1 MKGKGEGKA
10 KDEISKLNAKSKSGL
25 SSKDKN
31 FIVVTLRNGLG
42 TTRSTQKTKEIE
54 TSILFIYVIEI
65 NLAISFS
72 ESWVFDIRSMIHT
85 CKSLQGLK
93 RTRIFATNELN
104 MCVGNRA
111 KVVALAIDTY
121 QVPLVHILERS

>member
-1 MKGKGEGKA
+1 MC
-10 KDEISKLNAKSKSGL
+10 IH
-25 SSKDKN
+25 
-31 FIVVTLRNGLG
+31 
-42 TTRSTQKTKEIE
+42 
-54 TSILFIYVIEI
+54 VIEI

>member
-1 MKGKGEGKA
+1 MQSLSLAFLLKTK
-10 KDEISKLNAKSKSGL
+10 ISCGDLEKRS
-25 SSKDKN
+25 
-31 FIVVTLRNGLG
+31 RNYKKYLEDN
-42 TTRSTQKTKEIE
+42 KEIE

-85 CKSLQGLK
+85 CKSLQGIK

>member
-31 FIVVTLRNGLG
+31 FIVVTLRNGLE

-54 TSILFIYVIEI
+54 TSILCIYVIEI

>member
-54 TSILFIYVIEI
+54 TSILCIYVIEI

>member
-42 TTRSTQKTKEIE
+42 TTRSTYKIKEIE
-54 TSILFIYVIEI
+54 TSILCIYVIEI

-93 RTRIFATNELN
+93 RTRILATNELN